1 MQISA
6 IERPNAVLYIASEMP
21 SASFFWRSAGL
32 ASPIDAN
39 VWIRPVIVPSRP
51 TSVQMLASDHSAP
64 IRVFTSGSVSVI
76 VSSIACATAAS
87 PRCSRLSPA
96 LATRATGA
104 VVASHSFLAR
114 STLFADSSLRSCS
127 RNALALRWPRP
138 RK

>member
-1 MQISA
+1 M
-6 IERPNAVLYIASEMP
+6 MM
-21 SASFFWRSAGL
+21 F
-32 ASPIDAN
+32 
-39 VWIRPVIVPSRP
+39 
-51 TSVQMLASDHSAP
+51 ASDHSAP

-87 PRCSRLSPA
+87 PRCRRLRPA

-114 STLFADSSLRSCS
+114 STLFAESSLRSCS
-127 RNALALRWPRP
+127 RNAFAFRWPRP